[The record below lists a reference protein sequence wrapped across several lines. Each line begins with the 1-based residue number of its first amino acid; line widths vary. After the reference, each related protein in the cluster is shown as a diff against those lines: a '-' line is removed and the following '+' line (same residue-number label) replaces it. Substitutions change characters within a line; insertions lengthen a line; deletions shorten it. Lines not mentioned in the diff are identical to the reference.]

1 MYIHKN
7 LKLLRKRK
15 GMTQQEVSTAIEINR
30 SSLAGYESQIQPDLS
45 LLIKFSDFFN
55 VTIDTMVKLDLENLS
70 ERQLGE
76 IERGM
81 DNYINGNKLR
91 VLATTV
97 NDDNIDNI
105 EVVEQRA
112 KASYLAGYSDP
123 EFISELPMAHLPFL
137 DRSKKYRVFQ
147 VDGDSMLPIKD
158 KSWIVG
164 EYIDD
169 WKDIKDGV
177 QYVVLTE
184 NEGIVFKTAY
194 NKIESERKLLLT
206 SQNPMYSP
214 FEVEISDVK
223 EVWKYV
229 MNMNFNELIH

>member
-45 LLIKFSDFFN
+45 LLVKFSAFFN
-55 VTIDTMVKLDLENLS
+55 VTIDTMVKLDLATLS
-70 ERQLGE
+70 EKQLGE

-81 DNYINGNKLR
+81 DNYINGTKLR

-97 NDDNIDNI
+97 NNDNVDNI

-123 EFISELPMAHLPFL
+123 EFIGELPMANLPFL
-137 DRSKKYRVFQ
+137 DSSKKYRVFQ
-147 VDGDSMLPIKD
+147 VDGDSMLPITD

-164 EYIDD
+164 EYMDD
-169 WKDIKDGV
+169 WRDLKDGT
-177 QYVVLTE
+177 QYIVLTE
-184 NEGIVFKTAY
+184 NEGIVFKTVY
-194 NKIESERKLLLT
+194 NKISSDGKLLLV
-206 SQNPMYSP
+206 SQNPLYPP
-214 FEVEISDVK
+214 FEVEIAEVK
-223 EVWKYV
+223 EVWKFV
-229 MNMNFNELIH
+229 MNMNLNELIH